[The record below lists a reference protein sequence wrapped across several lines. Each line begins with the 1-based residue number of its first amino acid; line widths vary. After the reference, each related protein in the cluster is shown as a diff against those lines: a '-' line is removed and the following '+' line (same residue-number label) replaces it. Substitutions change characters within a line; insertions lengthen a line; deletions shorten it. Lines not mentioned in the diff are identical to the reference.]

1 MFWNRLWMLCVL
13 SLSACVVDNRSAS
26 EGEGEASAVDA
37 GVESDGSQQ
46 AEVDMAMQAPE
57 SCMDEDDLYALTPSA
72 IEVGFSRN
80 DLFLCPDTTD
90 TFELT
95 GEPDQEV
102 LIKLL
107 ADPVQNDLDLTVLD
121 TEGNILEN
129 STEETGE
136 ERIVFRFSEAMLT
149 VRIEVTG
156 YRDIE
161 SAYYLGVTSRC
172 SSDRDCPD
180 GTRCIREV
188 GTCEA
193 EGVVECGLDEFEP
206 NNRENQ
212 ASVVDELPANI
223 EANLCKDDVDWFEL
237 SVNRGDIINVLV
249 SFPGGVDIDLE
260 VLKAADGAKVAE
272 ATGDARS
279 NPERLVLS
287 HLEEGNYLLGVRRYL
302 SEDETDGDI
311 TYALELAGRS
321 GGCASSEECLTSG
334 LPICDDGI
342 CVEAATSAPLGS
354 VCGRDADCAE
364 GADVCYEGAAGG
376 QDNICTVYCE
386 EGSECDALGQGAY
399 CQPISFQA
407 AVCVP
412 ACTDDVQCGAFYV
425 CNDGVCD
432 VDGECRVDGDCSDGR
447 ICRTAQ
453 NGQRYCSRPTPEAAC
468 GLDADLEPNNRFSN
482 APALPF
488 NERVQDLRTC
498 NEDEDYF
505 SFIVPEGMGPWMLSL
520 SVTFRAGTDI
530 DIYAYDAVGN
540 LLGQATSPDQTTEE
554 ISIPFLAAGEIFL
567 RVDQYDS
574 NQLADTVYS
583 VLATLEEGGQSCTV
597 AGEECAETDPLRLI
611 CNEASGACES
621 LEGAGQVGLGESC
634 DSDDDC
640 VDSAELCWRYG
651 MGSEP
656 ICTLVCDRDSDCSAV
671 GDTRCQPIRRGLSLC
686 L

>member
-1 MFWNRLWMLCVL
+1 MLLNRLWILCVL
-13 SLSACVVDNRSAS
+13 FLSACVVDNRSAS
-26 EGEGEASAVDA
+26 DDESDVLEVDA
-37 GVESDGSQQ
+37 GVESDASEQ
-46 AEVDMAMQAPE
+46 AELDVEMLPPE
-57 SCMDEDDLYALTPSA
+57 SCIEEDDLYAITPSI
-72 IEVGFSRN
+72 IEIGFSRN
-80 DLFLCPDTTD
+80 DLFLCPETTD
-90 TFELT
+90 AFELT
-95 GEPDQEV
+95 GEPGQEV
-102 LIKLL
+102 LIKLV

-121 TEGNILEN
+121 TEGNVLEN
-129 STEETGE
+129 STEETGD
-136 ERIVFRFSEAMLT
+136 ERIVFRFSEAFLT

-156 YRDIE
+156 YRDIA

-172 SSDRDCPD
+172 SSDRDCPE

-193 EGVVECGLDEFEP
+193 EGVIECGLDAYEP
-206 NNRENQ
+206 NNREDE
-212 ASVVDELPANI
+212 ASAIDELPANI

-260 VLKAADGAKVAE
+260 VLNAGDGAKVAE

-311 TYALELAGRS
+311 TYQLELAGRS
-321 GGCASSEECLTSG
+321 GGCTSSDECLTSG
-334 LPICDDGI
+334 LPICDEGI
-342 CVEAATSAPLGS
+342 CVAAATSAPLGS
-354 VCGRDADCAE
+354 VCGRDEDCAE
-364 GADVCYEGAAGG
+364 GADVCYEGSAGG

-386 EGSECDALGQGAY
+386 DASQCAALGDGAY

-412 ACTDDVQCGAFYV
+412 ACTDDAQCGAFYV
-425 CNDGVCD
+425 CTDGVCD
-432 VDGECRVDGDCSDGR
+432 VDGECRIDSDCSDER
-447 ICRTAQ
+447 FCRTAQ

-468 GLDADLEPNNRFSN
+468 GVDVDLEPNDRFST
-482 APALPF
+482 APPLPF

-505 SFIVPEGMGPWMLSL
+505 SFLVPEGMGPWALTL
-520 SVTFRAGTDI
+520 AVTFRAGTDI
-530 DIYAYDAVGN
+530 DIYAYDAAGN
-540 LLGQATSPDQTTEE
+540 VLGQATSPDQTTEE
-554 ISIPFLAAGEIFL
+554 ISIPFLDAGEVFL

-583 VLATLEEGGQSCTV
+583 VLATLEESGDRCTV
-597 AGEECAETDPLRLI
+597 MGEECAQTDPLRLI
-611 CNEASGACES
+611 CNEVSGACES
-621 LEGAGQVGLGESC
+621 LEGAGMVELGGAC

-640 VDSAELCWRYG
+640 SDNADLCWRYG
-651 MGSEP
+651 MGSPP
-656 ICTLVCDRDSDCSAV
+656 ICTYQCERDSDCS
-671 GDTRCQPIRRGLSLC
+671 GIGESRCVPIRRGLRLC